1 MPQPRNWRCGRN
13 VGKRRSTEIQRPKT
27 GRGGLPTIAGMKH
40 PSHRARA
47 HQGTHP
53 LFGRRPPLAFVIG
66 LALDPRLA
74 RGGGSEGVGT
84 RGVSLKRSSTLA
96 SGGSNTGQVGGRL
109 KIETQG
115 YAAKRRETVP
125 SVGTPLG
132 PRSFLAVFRTQRTA
146 SKFLKT
152 LARPKRF
159 ELLPP
164 RCRATCH

>member
-1 MPQPRNWRCGRN
+1 M
-13 VGKRRSTEIQRPKT
+13 KRPC
-27 GRGGLPTIAGMKH
+27 
-40 PSHRARA
+40 HRARER
-47 HQGTHP
+47 QGTHP
-53 LFGRRPPLAFVIG
+53 LFGRRPPLAFAFG

-152 LARPKRF
+152 LAH
-159 ELLPP
+159 P
-164 RCRATCH
+164 RGVSSNDVFAVIATRETVLKSIGYTANDEGRNAREVRA